1 MKKLYKIWACASVFA
16 MFVSCA
22 DRDRPEFEVEK
33 PESKANQE
41 LIDGYA
47 DLKTYV
53 DRTANPNFKLGAGIS
68 ISDYNSQNVMYR
80 LVNRNFDE
88 MTAGYGMKHG
98 AIVQSD
104 GSLDLDNVNEFLTKA
119 SDAGISV
126 FGHTLAWHANQN
138 AGYLNKLI
146 SPLVVTPPSIANS
159 LDLTGLINA
168 DFSGWGTT
176 NNGAGISVESNMGME
191 GDKQAVKLISSSGS
205 GNATDLGLVSPDVP
219 VVQDHTYEVVFY
231 IKSDKPGE
239 GRVSFEGLT
248 DNEPMLDWM
257 NTGEEKETFQTD
269 ISWKEVRFQIG
280 DFETD
285 TFKFH
290 LDLGYQPGVTYYID
304 VENFYVYDTQGEVA
318 IVNLVNNGDFEE
330 GNINGW
336 VGWGN
341 NSTREL
347 TGDGEGFGGTG
358 YAIAVTNPTA
368 TSGFWTVQTSLA
380 VPELEMGEQY
390 VLSFYVKST
399 DPNGNIRPEMQS
411 TSWQDGADGFGTVYL
426 SDEWSKVELFVTP
439 SKVGRNRLIIS
450 YGDMV
455 GTVYLDNVVLRK
467 AGGASSEPIFVEK
480 SPEVKAEIIGGALES
495 WISEMV
501 TNCAPYVKAWDVV
514 NEPMSDWPD
523 QFELK
528 TGIGKPNLASDEFY
542 WQDYLG
548 KDYAVEAF
556 RLARQYGNP
565 DDILFIND
573 YGLEGGG
580 DKCDGLIQYVEYIE
594 SQGQVVDGIGTQMH
608 VTLGETSIENINQ
621 MLTKL
626 AATGKLIKISE
637 LDMGIKVNGVTVKTE
652 NVTEEQLNQMSDFYQ
667 EIIQAYIDIIPVAQR
682 YGITQWALTDSPSN
696 SSWRGGEPI
705 GLWTLN
711 YTRKPAYSGFADG
724 LAGL

>member
-1 MKKLYKIWACASVFA
+1 MKKLYKLWACASVFT
-16 MFVSCA
+16 MFLSCA
-22 DRDRPEFEVEK
+22 DREVPEFEVEK
-33 PESKANQE
+33 PENIALQE
-41 LIDGYA
+41 TIDGYS

-53 DRTANPNFKLGAGIS
+53 NRETDPNFKLGSGIS
-68 ISDYNSQNVMYR
+68 ISDYNNQNVMYR
-80 LVNRNFDE
+80 LVNKNFDE

-104 GSLDLDNVNEFLTKA
+104 GSLALDNVNEFLTKA

-159 LDLTGLINA
+159 LDLTGLTNA
-168 DFSGWGTT
+168 DFLDWGTT
-176 NNGAGISVESNMGME
+176 NDGEGISVESNMGMT
-191 GDKQAVKLISSSGS
+191 GSSQAVKLMASSNSGS
-205 GNATDLGLVSPDVP
+205 ADDLELVSPSIP
-219 VVQDHTYEVVFY
+219 VVQEHKYEVVFY
-231 IKSDKPGE
+231 IKSDKPGQ
-239 GRVSFEGLT
+239 GRVSFEGLL
-248 DNEPMLDWM
+248 DNEPILDWM
-257 NTGEEKETFQTD
+257 GTGEETETFQTD
-269 ISWKEVRFQIG
+269 ISWKEVRFQIN

-290 LDLGYQPGVTYYID
+290 LDLGYRPDVTYYID

-330 GNINGW
+330 ENIDGW

-347 TGDGEGFGGTG
+347 TSDGEGFGGTG

-368 TSGFWTVQTSLA
+368 SSGFWTVQTSFA

-439 SKVGRNRLIIS
+439 SVAGRNRLIIS

-480 SPEVKAEIIGGALES
+480 HPEVKGHIISEALES

-514 NEPMSDWPD
+514 NEPMSDWPN

-528 TGIGKPNLASDEFY
+528 TGVDKDKASDEFY

-608 VTLGETSIENINQ
+608 VTLGATTIENIRE

-626 AATGKLIKISE
+626 AATGKLVKISE
-637 LDMGIKVNGVTVKTE
+637 LDMGIVVDGTTVNIKTVTP
-652 NVTEEQLNQMSDFYQ
+652 EQLQQMSDFYN
-667 EIIQAYIDIIPVAQR
+667 EIVKAYFEIVPANQR
-682 YGITQWALTDSPSN
+682 YGITQWAVTDSPEN

-705 GLWTLN
+705 GLWSLD
-711 YTRKPAYSGFADG
+711 YTRKPAYVGFADG

>member
-1 MKKLYKIWACASVFA
+1 MKKLYKLWACASVFT
-16 MFVSCA
+16 MFLSCA
-22 DRDRPEFEVEK
+22 DREVPEFEVEK
-33 PESKANQE
+33 PENIALQE
-41 LIDGYA
+41 TIDGYS

-53 DRTANPNFKLGAGIS
+53 NRETDPNFKLGSGIS
-68 ISDYNSQNVMYR
+68 ISDYNNQNVMYR
-80 LVNRNFDE
+80 LVNKNFDE

-104 GSLDLDNVNEFLTKA
+104 GSLALDNVNEFLTKA

-159 LDLTGLINA
+159 LDLTGLTNA
-168 DFSGWGTT
+168 DFLDWGTT
-176 NNGAGISVESNMGME
+176 NDGEGISVESNMGMT
-191 GDKQAVKLISSSGS
+191 GSSQAVKLMASSNSGS
-205 GNATDLGLVSPDVP
+205 ADDLELVSPSIP
-219 VVQDHTYEVVFY
+219 VVQEHKYEVVFY
-231 IKSDKPGE
+231 IKSDKPGQ
-239 GRVSFEGLT
+239 GRVSFEGLL
-248 DNEPMLDWM
+248 DNEPILDWM
-257 NTGEEKETFQTD
+257 GKGEETETFQTD
-269 ISWKEVRFQIG
+269 ISWKEVRFQIN

-290 LDLGYQPGVTYYID
+290 LDLGYRPDVTYYID

-330 GNINGW
+330 GNIDGW

-347 TGDGEGFGGTG
+347 TSDGEGFGGTG

-368 TSGFWTVQTSLA
+368 SSGFWTVQTSFA

-439 SKVGRNRLIIS
+439 SVAGRNRLIIS

-480 SPEVKAEIIGGALES
+480 HPEVKGHIISEALES

-514 NEPMSDWPD
+514 NEPMSDWPN

-528 TGIGKPNLASDEFY
+528 TGVDKDKASDEFY

-608 VTLGETSIENINQ
+608 VTLGATTIENIRE
-621 MLTKL
+621 MLAKL
-626 AATGKLIKISE
+626 AATGKLVKISE
-637 LDMGIKVNGVTVKTE
+637 LDMGIVVDGATVNIKTVTP
-652 NVTEEQLNQMSDFYQ
+652 EQLQQMSEFYN
-667 EIIQAYIDIIPVAQR
+667 EIVKAYFEIVPANQR
-682 YGITQWALTDSPSN
+682 YGITQWAVTDSPEN

-705 GLWTLN
+705 GLWSLD
-711 YTRKPAYSGFADG
+711 YTRKPAYVGFADG